1 MPMAACT
8 TEGKIRTSYRPRL
21 SPDGKLTK
29 IVHFVYAISA
39 RRTMPQKRSKS
50 SNSCGKKP
58 DTSYNTDLSFNDEIM
73 PDLYSDEYEFDINE
87 YQKWHLDY
95 RFNLDACASF
105 ANHKCE
111 NYASKDKSF
120 LDLSA
125 KDLLNKSIWMFPPIG
140 LAKDFI
146 LHYEAIRLQQP
157 DSMTAVICLPKLNTP
172 GSDYK
177 HLVKKYKCIH
187 TYPAGTYLFSR
198 FVKDSP
204 FERINIPT
212 RCPYDLFLADEF
224 ISERENQSL
233 HAKEINAIHTSQI
246 YKDALKSMFISKE
259 KDEDESTSE
268 SDEAPI
274 QFKPHQP
281 RFMTPLCH
289 VTTSSSCDDLLVIH
303 TPTPPDANL
312 MALVDSGATNTFIF
326 RLVCTREATLYS
338 FSYQPSSYSTRRW
351 EYEYG
356 KIWEQHRV
364 PHWFIEDVSRIHCHS
379 LVRPSPSHF
388 GL

>member
-1 MPMAACT
+1 MPR
-8 TEGKIRTSYRPRL
+8 K
-21 SPDGKLTK
+21 K
-29 IVHFVYAISA
+29 
-39 RRTMPQKRSKS
+39 SKS

-58 DTSYNTDLSFNDEIM
+58 DNSYNPDLSFNALNGEIM
-73 PDLYSDEYEFDINE
+73 PDLYSDEYEFDANE

-95 RFNLDACASF
+95 RFNLDACANI

-125 KDLLNKSIWMFPPIG
+125 KDLFNKSIWMFPPIE

-146 LHYEAIRLQQP
+146 LHYETIRLQQP

-198 FVKDSP
+198 FVNNSP
-204 FERINIPT
+204 FERISIPT
-212 RCPYDLFLADEF
+212 SCPYELFLADEF
-224 ISERENQSL
+224 IFKRENQSL

-259 KDEDESTSE
+259 KDDDESTSE
-268 SDEAPI
+268 SDEEPI

-289 VTTSSSCDDLLVIH
+289 VTASSSCNDLLVIH
-303 TPTPPDANL
+303 TPSLTDVNL
-312 MALVDSGATNTFIF
+312 MALVDSGDTKNFCSDSY
-326 RLVCTREATLYS
+326 VREKLL
-338 FSYQPSSYSTRRW
+338 ST
-351 EYEYG
+351 
-356 KIWEQHRV
+356 QSLDN
-364 PHWFIEDVSRIHCHS
+364 PLRI
-379 LVRPSPSHF
+379 
-388 GL
+388 